1 MISTKIFFKEGRAM
15 NLFELTPEQWME
27 LGISAGIL
35 LGVIII
41 GRWLIRLIVGKGIRR
56 LAGMT
61 ETEFDDIILKATLG
75 PLHWLVI
82 LAALDFGLRRL
93 DFLPTHWQEALDTF
107 FYVAYFIL
115 GTIFLLRMTTGLF
128 NWYAGKLEHE
138 RDTSTVA
145 QMLPFIRRIA
155 TIVIGVI
162 ALVTLL
168 GQFTDVSALLA
179 TLGVGSLAIALAAQT
194 SLEDLFSG
202 FLIMFDRP
210 YLIGDRVEIQELNT
224 WGDVI
229 DIGLR
234 STRIRT
240 RDNRYVIV
248 PNSIMGR
255 NLVVNYSRPDTE
267 YRIEIELALDLD
279 TDIDLARKTMIEAV
293 KDVEGVLPNRRVEAL
308 FLAFDPAGLR
318 FRVRWWLDSYYDA
331 RRMFD
336 KVNSAIYTALNEVG
350 IKLGNQGIDNFHFIE
365 ANELNKINKVFRDQN

>member
-1 MISTKIFFKEGRAM
+1 MD
-15 NLFELTPEQWME
+15 LFELTPEQWLD

-41 GRWLIRLIVGKGIRR
+41 GRWMLRLIVGVGIRR

-61 ETEFDDIILKATLG
+61 KTEFDDVILKAALG

-82 LAALDFGLRRL
+82 IATLDFGLRRL
-93 DFLPTHWQEALDTF
+93 DFLPTQWQETLDTF
-107 FYVAYFIL
+107 FYISYFTI
-115 GTIFLLRMTTGLF
+115 GTIFVLRVTSGLF
-128 NWYAGKLEHE
+128 NWYGEKLRQQNEMN
-138 RDTSTVA
+138 TVS

-155 TIVIGVI
+155 AIFIGLI
-162 ALVTLL
+162 ALVSLL

-179 TLGVGSLAIALAAQT
+179 TLGVGSLAIALAAKS

-210 YLIGDRVEIQELNT
+210 YLIGDRVEVQELNT

-240 RDNRYVIV
+240 RDNRFVII
-248 PNSIMGR
+248 PNAIMGG
-255 NLVVNYSRPDTE
+255 NMVINYSRPDTQ
-267 YRIEIELALDLD
+267 YRIQIELSLALG
-279 TDIDLARKTMIEAV
+279 TDIDLARNAIIDAV
-293 KDVEGVLPNRRVEAL
+293 RDVEGVLPDRKVEAL
-308 FLAFDPAGLR
+308 FLRFGSSGLV
-318 FRVRWWLDSYYDA
+318 FRVRWWLDSYSDT

-336 KVNSAIYTALNEVG
+336 RVNTAIYAALNDVG
-350 IKLGNQGIDNFHFIE
+350 IKLGNLGVDTFHYIDKQ
-365 ANELNKINKVFRDQN
+365 ELSKISEVIRGQV

>member
-1 MISTKIFFKEGRAM
+1 M
-15 NLFELTPEQWME
+15 NLFELAPEEWME

-61 ETEFDDIILKATLG
+61 ETEFDDVILKAALG

-93 DFLPTHWQEALDTF
+93 DFLPTEWQEALDTF

-115 GTIFLLRMTTGLF
+115 GTIFLLRVTIGLF
-128 NWYAGKLEHE
+128 NWYTGKLDQE

-155 TIVIGVI
+155 TIIIGVI

-293 KDVEGVLPNRRVEAL
+293 KEVEGVLPNRRVEAL

-336 KVNSAIYTALNEVG
+336 RVNSAIYKALNEEG

-365 ANELNKINKVFRDQN
+365 ANELNKISKVVRGQN